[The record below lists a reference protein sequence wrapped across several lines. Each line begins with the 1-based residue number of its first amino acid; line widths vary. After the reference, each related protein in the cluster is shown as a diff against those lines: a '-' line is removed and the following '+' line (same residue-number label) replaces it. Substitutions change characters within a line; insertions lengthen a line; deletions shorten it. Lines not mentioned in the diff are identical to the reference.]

1 MFKKVLCA
9 TDGSE
14 NADRAFDYA
23 TRLAQSEGAT
33 LHGVHVVEKLLGYRV
48 SGMDSHIDESE
59 IDARIRTQAEAAGK
73 ELGSQVTMH
82 MMASPAGEV
91 AKRIA
96 ETASDLGADLVIV
109 GTRGH
114 SAIGGAFLG
123 SVTQR
128 LLHVSTCPVL
138 AVPPVRSGAT
148 SPEPSQPAT
157 TVR

>member
-1 MFKKVLCA
+1 MFNKVVCA

-23 TRLAQSEGAT
+23 TQLAKSEGAT
-33 LHGVHVVEKLLGYRV
+33 LHGVHVVEKLLGARV
-48 SGMDSHIDESE
+48 GGMNSHADETE
-59 IDARIRTQAEAAGK
+59 IDGKIKAQAEAAGR

-82 MMASPAGEV
+82 MQASPTGEV

-96 ETASDLGADLVIV
+96 ETASDLSADLIIV

-114 SAIGGAFLG
+114 SAIGGALLG

-128 LLHVSTCPVL
+128 LLHVTTCPVL
-138 AVPPVRSGAT
+138 AVPAVKSAAK
-148 SPEPSQPAT
+148 SPEPAEPNTAA
-157 TVR
+157 R